1 MFMEGF
7 IILWLHMKL
16 KRSLICI
23 CPQWG
28 ELSMMHRQPEAEGGN
43 PVHRWLDL
51 VGCSYESQSGWMMF
65 AAKNRGSFSVPRHT
79 AARTAGPLLRTLIFS
94 FLACRL
100 TSASWHTV
108 KASYVNLFL
117 FCGLMWPAPF
127 CVCRHRASWGRSSW
141 ETSSLT
147 LSSPAGS
154 STASLAKRCSTETTP
169 WLAGKP
175 GDPF

>member
-43 PVHRWLDL
+43 PAHRWLDL

-108 KASYVNLFL
+108 KASYVNLFFIL
-117 FCGLMWPAPF
+117 RFNVTCPVL
-127 CVCRHRASWGRSSW
+127 CVSSQGFLRP
-141 ETSSLT
+141 ELLGNEFTHIEFPRRIQHSEL
-147 LSSPAGS
+147 
-154 STASLAKRCSTETTP
+154 
-169 WLAGKP
+169 GKKMLYRDHTMT
-175 GDPF
+175 GW